1 MNEFMQDPVFYW
13 LMWSIFSVAGILLGW
28 QMREL
33 LVERKYRVALERTE
47 QEKNTLARMYTY
59 LKHQHELREADFK
72 KVSLELSMLRR
83 QSEQLEQEQSRRSSA
98 DQGALLRAERAEE
111 QAAQYASKI
120 AALELVS
127 KHLQDRNQA
136 LNGEL
141 QAMQQELD
149 AWQVLYRDFQQMQ
162 QKLALLEQS
171 SQSLEQERAKLHA
184 SMDHARTEIE
194 TLNAE
199 LDKARTQL
207 AKRGAIADRK
217 GGPAAPEHSDD
228 LKSIKGISAT
238 TERNLHAMGIYTF
251 DQISR
256 WDDDVIVAFAKAL
269 GISPGKIYKDD
280 WVGQARHLV
289 AGNK

>member
-13 LMWSIFSVAGILLGW
+13 LMWAIFSVAGILVGW

-72 KVSLELSMLRR
+72 KVSLELTVLRR
-83 QSEQLEQEQSRRSSA
+83 QMEQMESDHARRSAA
-98 DQGALLRAERAEE
+98 DQHLQQRADRAED
-111 QAAQYASKI
+111 QAAQYARKV
-120 AALELVS
+120 AALELIS
-127 KHLQDRNQA
+127 NNLQERNQSQ
-136 LNGEL
+136 LREL
-141 QAMQQELD
+141 EQLRQELD
-149 AWQVLYRDFQQMQ
+149 AWQLVYRDFQQMQ
-162 QKLALLEQS
+162 QKLTQFEQNS
-171 SQSLEQERAKLHA
+171 RLLEQERHQLQAALDQARLDIDALH
-184 SMDHARTEIE
+184 
-194 TLNAE
+194 LE
-199 LDKARTQL
+199 LDKTRDQL
-207 AKRGAIADRK
+207 ARKTGQDRK
-217 GGPAAPEHSDD
+217 GGRAAPEHSDD
-228 LKSIKGISAT
+228 LKMIKGISAA
-238 TERNLHAMGIYTF
+238 TERSLHAMGIYTY

-256 WDDDVIVAFAKAL
+256 WDDDAIVAFAKAL